1 MDPGACEPKSQE
13 GNSGGGLLCMVRNTM
28 SGSWEGPL
36 CLDHGGQH
44 MAIPVGEML
53 LRALS
58 SLRQREGQSSLPGG
72 GSPRPVVLPPPGLV
86 HLLIY
91 SLLPYMDM

>member
-1 MDPGACEPKSQE
+1 MDPGACEPKSQ
-13 GNSGGGLLCMVRNTM
+13 GSNSGGGLLCMVRITM

-72 GSPRPVVLPPPGLV
+72 GPLVPSSCLPQG
-86 HLLIY
+86 
-91 SLLPYMDM
+91 SSTF